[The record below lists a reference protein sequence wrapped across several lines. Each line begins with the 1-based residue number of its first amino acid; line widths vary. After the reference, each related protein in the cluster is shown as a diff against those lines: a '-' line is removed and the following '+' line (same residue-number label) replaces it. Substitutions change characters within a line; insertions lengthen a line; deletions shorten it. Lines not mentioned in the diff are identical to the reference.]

1 MAEATKITIPLLN
14 PNEPELQL
22 ASLDVSEGEQVEA
35 GQLLC
40 TLESTKS
47 TSELYAEVGGY
58 VLGLAARQGD
68 VLRSGTALCWIAAKP
83 DWEPP
88 EVSAAPQAAADGAP
102 EGLRI
107 TEPARRLAEDRALD
121 LSTLPV
127 GPLITEGYLQNLLD
141 QGQALEL
148 DVPLPISKKGELLLY
163 GGGGHA
169 KSLIELIQLLEGY
182 SIVGVI
188 DDRMKAG
195 TRILDIPVLGPAEA
209 LPDLYGQGV
218 RLAVN
223 AVGGVGD
230 VMSRVRIFRR
240 LIEVG
245 FDFPTLVHPT
255 AFIEASAQLAAGV
268 QVFPHA
274 YVGSEARVGFGG
286 IVNTGAVVSHDC
298 ALGRYVNVAPSAS
311 LAGGVTLGKAV
322 LVGMSV
328 TVNLAVSV
336 GDGARIGNSAVVK
349 ADVPAGQVVRAGA
362 IWP

>member
-1 MAEATKITIPLLN
+1 MVDAKQITIPLLN

-22 ASLDVSEGEQVEA
+22 ASLHVSEGEQVEA

-47 TSELYAEVGGY
+47 ASELYAEHSGY
-58 VLGLAARQGD
+58 VAGLTARKGD
-68 VLRSGTALCWIAAKP
+68 LLRAGSLLCWIAAEA
-83 DWEPP
+83 DWHPP
-88 EVSAAPQAAADGAP
+88 ETAPDSRVTVEAGA

-107 TEPARRLAEDRALD
+107 TEPARRLAEIRGLD
-121 LSTLPV
+121 LKSLPA
-127 GPLITEGYLQNLLD
+127 GPLITEAYLRGMLEESPGLD
-141 QGQALEL
+141 L
-148 DVPLPISKKGELLLY
+148 DVPLATEEKGDLLLY

-169 KSLIELIQLLEGY
+169 KALIELIELLDGY
-182 SIVGVI
+182 RIVGVI
-188 DDRMKAG
+188 DDGLKAG
-195 TRILDIPVLGPAEA
+195 TRILDSTVLGSAEM
-209 LPDLYGQGV
+209 LPELLEDGV

-230 VMSRVRIFRR
+230 VMSRVRVFQR
-240 LIEVG
+240 LIEDG
-245 FDFPTLVHPT
+245 FDFPTLIHPT
-255 AFIEASAQLAAGV
+255 SFVEASAVLDAGV

-274 YVGSEARVGFGG
+274 YVGSDAHVGFGS

-298 ALGRYVNVAPSAS
+298 QLGRYVNIAPSTS
-311 LAGGVTLGKAV
+311 LAGGVKLGRAV

-328 TVNLAVSV
+328 TVNLGVQI

-362 IWP
+362 VWP